1 MKKLRI
7 LPGAAGIIALTATLG
22 FVDGRYEA
30 EAENYSRS
38 RITLVKARSY
48 ISATKAERDNRIVD
62 ITPDSTA
69 YLVEV
74 RYGEIFSEVLID
86 ATTGRI
92 LSSQSQTVVS
102 ELHKAQHT
110 ALPGIKFPPTRA
122 AA

>member
-30 EAENYSRS
+30 EAEDYSRS
-38 RITLVKARSY
+38 RITLVKTRSH
-48 ISATKAERDNRIVD
+48 IAATKGERDSRIVD

-92 LSSQSQTVVS
+92 LSSQSQAVVS
-102 ELHKAQHT
+102 EMHKAQQT
-110 ALPGIKFPPTRA
+110 ALSGIKFPPTRA